1 MKKICLCLKNKTM
14 RRILVIDDDK
24 ISRILIY
31 HFLKSENID
40 LVLADDGFSGLQLA
54 KELRPDLILCNIV
67 MPGIQGYE
75 VLREL
80 RREATTAQI
89 PFIFITAKS
98 NLNNYYKAGNLG
110 ANDYLTKPLD
120 RTQLLQAIANF

>member
-1 MKKICLCLKNKTM
+1 M
-14 RRILVIDDDK
+14 RRILAIDDDK

-98 NLNNYYKAGNLG
+98 NLSNYYKAGNLG